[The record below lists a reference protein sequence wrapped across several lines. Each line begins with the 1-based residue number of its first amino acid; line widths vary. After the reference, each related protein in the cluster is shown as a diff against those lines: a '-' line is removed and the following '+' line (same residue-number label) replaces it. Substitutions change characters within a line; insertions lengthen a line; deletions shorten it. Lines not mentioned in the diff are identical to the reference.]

1 MILKLKQHGIS
12 GNLLKTVDKFFL
24 IGCQS
29 VVLSGQASGWTAV
42 NADVPQFS
50 VLGPL
55 LFWVHINTLSTGL
68 SSNSRLIAD
77 EFSNDSLKIRNWD
90 Y

>member
-12 GNLLKTVDKFFL
+12 GNLLKTVDNLFL
-24 IGCQS
+24 IRYQS
-29 VVLSGQASGWTAV
+29 VALSGQASGWTAV
-42 NADVPQFS
+42 NADVSQFS